1 MSGLQNWNEQ
11 VHGKTTYE
19 WHTNNIRVHT
29 IDIRMTYEYI
39 RVTYGWH
46 TRTYEWHPE
55 DIQVHTSDI
64 RVHTSDI
71 RMTYEWHTDDMRF
84 ERQIK
89 LSFLKLFDNSLSNF
103 WFVKEFL
110 ACNSCFGLFNKIKK
124 GFGINFW
131 CTFSAWFFHKN
142 VPYLIIYQLSLKVT
156 SFFTGYQ
163 TKYIIKVLFRQLMT

>member
-1 MSGLQNWNEQ
+1 M
-11 VHGKTTYE
+11 TYKWHTSTYG
-19 WHTNNIRVHT
+19 WHTNPWHT
-29 IDIRMTYEYI
+29 NEI

-46 TRTYEWHPE
+46 VVQKKNKFT
-55 DIQVHTSDI
+55 
-64 RVHTSDI
+64 
-71 RMTYEWHTDDMRF
+71 
-84 ERQIK
+84 
-89 LSFLKLFDNSLSNF
+89 FLKLFDNSLSNF

-156 SFFTGYQ
+156 SFLQ
-163 TKYIIKVLFRQLMT
+163 DIKQNTLLRSYLDNWWRHKP